1 MRSDASLN
9 DVPTGQRVRI
19 ESLPSHPDLRERLWA
34 LGLRPGSQLVV
45 LRRGWPGGIL
55 HLADGLL
62 EFMLRR
68 AHAAEIRVSALDAP
82 SSAKPP
88 PADKS

>member
-1 MRSDASLN
+1 MSSDPCLN

-19 ESLPSHPDLRERLWA
+19 ESLPSHPDLRDRLWA
-34 LGLRPGSQLVV
+34 LGLRPGSQLEV

-55 HLADGLL
+55 HLADGLM

-68 AHAAEIRVSALDAP
+68 EHAAEIRVSAPDGTA
-82 SSAKPP
+82 SAEPP
-88 PADKS
+88 PETKD